1 MVDHVDGAA
10 ELAEAQAEYDRA
22 MLAGASISAP
32 RRSRLACR
40 LAAARSDYRAAV
52 HGYATRRAEAGALAD
67 ALPGGKKASAP

>member
-22 MLAGASISAP
+22 MLAGAALGSF
-32 RRSRLACR
+32 RRLQIAGR

-52 HGYATRRAEAGALAD
+52 HGYATQRAEAGALAD
-67 ALPGGKKASAP
+67 ALPGGPKASAP